1 MEENYIGA
9 EEFCKM
15 ARQDESVL
23 LRGEILLLEAL
34 GFDLL
39 VYSPYRP
46 LQGLM
51 IVSLQKLV
59 IF

>member
-1 MEENYIGA
+1 
-9 EEFCKM
+9 M